1 MKVMIDND
9 SELWWRGKLWVTTIA
24 SGEGD
29 ENFHNFE
36 NQVEFGR
43 LAKLGGKFYESCW
56 VRAIFFKVF

>member
-1 MKVMIDND
+1 M
-9 SELWWRGKLWVTTIA
+9 TTIA
-24 SGEGD
+24 SGDGD

-56 VRAIFFKVF
+56 VRAIFFKAFWKNLFCFLESKLE